1 MFKLFAS
8 PSSPYARKVRMVLA
22 EKNVAYEFVNEG
34 PSSPGSRIAM
44 MNPLGK
50 VPVLMTEDE
59 RVIYDSR
66 VIVEY
71 IEAVYPDQPM
81 MPPAGL
87 GRVSVRRWEA
97 LADGMTD
104 AVVAVAVEQSR
115 ENDIQKNPQW
125 IGKQIGKV
133 QRALAVLNAEIGDR
147 TYCHGDSYSL
157 ADIAI
162 MAAMPYLSLR
172 LPAIDWRSECPDL
185 GRFFER
191 NAQRQSFIDTT
202 PPPPPPPKPE
212 EIPT

>member
-8 PSSPYARKVRMVLA
+8 PTSPYARKVRMLLA

-59 RVIYDSR
+59 RVVYDSR

-71 IEAVYPDQPM
+71 IETVYTDHPM
-81 MPPAGL
+81 MPAPGL

-115 ENDIQKNPQW
+115 DNDIQKNPQW

-172 LPAIDWRSECPDL
+172 LPAIDWRTECPDL
-185 GRFFER
+185 GRFV
-191 NAQRQSFIDTT
+191 ALHSQRQSFIDTT
-202 PPPPPPPKPE
+202 PPPPPPPKPAD
-212 EIPT
+212 